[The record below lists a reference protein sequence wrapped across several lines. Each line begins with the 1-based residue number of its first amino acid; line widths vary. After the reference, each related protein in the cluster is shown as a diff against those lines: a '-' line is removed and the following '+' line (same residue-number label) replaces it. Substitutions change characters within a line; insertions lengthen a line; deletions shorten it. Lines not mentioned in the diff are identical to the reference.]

1 MQDTRLNRILN
12 ESGSR
17 LESWFANPWRRLMGL
32 LISLLI
38 GFLLG
43 NLTTTT
49 AGQAA
54 QNDGLMALILVVMIE
69 AINFISYRG
78 KALVARAFWADALNA
93 IKIGFLYSLFL
104 DALKLGS

>member
-12 ESGSR
+12 ESGAR
-17 LESWFANPWRRLMGL
+17 LETWFQNPWRRITGL
-32 LISLLI
+32 LLSLLS

-43 NLTTTT
+43 NITTTT

-54 QNDGLMALILVVMIE
+54 QNDGLMAFIFVVIIE
-69 AINFISYRG
+69 AVNFVSYRG
-78 KALVARAFWADALNA
+78 KALAARAFWADSLNA
-93 IKIGFLYSLFL
+93 VKIGFLYSLFL